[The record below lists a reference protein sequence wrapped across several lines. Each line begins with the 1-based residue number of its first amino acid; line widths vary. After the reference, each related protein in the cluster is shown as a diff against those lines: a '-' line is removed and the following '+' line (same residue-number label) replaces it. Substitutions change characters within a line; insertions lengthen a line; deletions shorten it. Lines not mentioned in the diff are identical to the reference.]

1 MTIASGF
8 TSAQEPIAETKS
20 IAKVSRGQYLNG
32 TNADPEFKTLL
43 HGDTKRVD
51 LTPSI
56 GTELKGVQIA
66 DLNDAQL
73 NEIALLVAERGVVFF
88 RDQELS
94 RDQHLDFGRKF
105 GSLHIHPVAPGPEG
119 YPEIVCPS
127 GGVKGLPTELNKT
140 RADTWHTDVSFD
152 VVSPSFSILQL
163 RKVPPTG
170 GDTIWA
176 NGYSLYDELSPVL
189 QHFLETLTGIHSG
202 EGFVNLSKLTGVPP
216 VYEIPVATEHPV
228 IRTNPITNQ
237 KALYVNPG
245 FTKSIKNLTAVE
257 SDTLL
262 DFLFNHIKTT
272 TKAQVRWSWT
282 ANTVAIW
289 DNRSTLHVAV
299 NDYEHEEAGS
309 RYGERVT
316 VVGAERPYFDPI
328 NSTTEKEVKAKR
340 RIEKQSI

>member
-1 MTIASGF
+1 MTI
-8 TSAQEPIAETKS
+8 TSELTSTQQPIVEVKS
-20 IAKVSRGQYLNG
+20 IAKGANSQYFNG
-32 TNADPEFKTLL
+32 SNADPEFRALL
-43 HGDTKRVD
+43 NGDTKRVD

-56 GTELKGVQIA
+56 GTELVGIQIA
-66 DLNDAQL
+66 DLNDTQL
-73 NEIALLVAERGVVFF
+73 NEVALLVAERGVVFF

-94 RDQHLDFGRKF
+94 RDQQLDFGRKF
-105 GSLHIHPVAPGPEG
+105 GPLHIHPVARGPEG
-119 YPEIVCPS
+119 YPEIIRPS
-127 GGVKGLPTELNKT
+127 GGAKGLPKELNKT

-163 RKVPPTG
+163 LKVPPTG

-189 QHFLETLTGIHSG
+189 QNFLDTLTGIHSG
-202 EGFVNLSKLTGVPP
+202 EGFVQLSKIIGVPP
-216 VYEIPVATEHPV
+216 LYEIPVATEHPV
-228 IRTNPITNQ
+228 VRTHPITNQ
-237 KALYVNPG
+237 KSLYVNPG

-262 DFLFNHIKTT
+262 TFLFNHIKTT
-272 TKAQVRWSWT
+272 HKAQVRWTWT

-299 NDYEHEEAGS
+299 SDYEHEEAGS

-316 VVGAERPYFDPI
+316 VIGAERPYFDPI
-328 NSTTEKEVKAKR
+328 NSITEKEVKAKR
-340 RIEKQSI
+340 RNEQAN